1 MKKFVFVFLLLSAAS
16 AFAQFGKNKVQ
27 YKGFDWY
34 YIQSDHLDIYF
45 SQGGEYLANFAANE
59 GEKALKSI
67 ENSLNYQIVTRI
79 PIVIYNSHNDW
90 QQTNVV
96 GEYLEEGIGG
106 VTEEFKN
113 RVVVPFEGSYK
124 LFRHVIH
131 HEMTHAVINE
141 MFYGGSL
148 QSMISEN
155 IQLQL
160 PLWMNEGLAE
170 YESLGGWDVNSD
182 IFLRDAVMNNY
193 LPDIDQLEGY

>member
-1 MKKFVFVFLLLSAAS
+1 MKKVVFVLALFSAVS

-27 YKGFDWY
+27 YKNFDWY

-45 SQGGEYLANFAANE
+45 SKGGEYLANFVADE
-59 GEKALKSI
+59 GEKSLKSI
-67 ENSLNYQIVTRI
+67 ENSVNYQIVTRI
-79 PIVIYNSHNDW
+79 PIVVYNSHNDW

-96 GEYLEEGIGG
+96 GEYLEEGVGG

-124 LFRHVIH
+124 LFRHVIN
-131 HEMTHAVINE
+131 HELTHAVINE

-160 PLWMNEGLAE
+160 PLWMNEGLA
-170 YESLGGWDVNSD
+170 
-182 IFLRDAVMNNY
+182 
-193 LPDIDQLEGY
+193 